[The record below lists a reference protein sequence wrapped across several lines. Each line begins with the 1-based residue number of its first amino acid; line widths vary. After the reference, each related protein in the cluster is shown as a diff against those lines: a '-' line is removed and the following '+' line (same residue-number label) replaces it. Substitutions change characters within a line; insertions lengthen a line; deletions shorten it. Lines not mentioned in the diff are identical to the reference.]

1 MLSHSDV
8 IMYIYGFVG
17 FVDHWWS
24 THRKQYKLY
33 SLVKGYHIYRDIQ
46 SNFKKWQLRGGR
58 LVDLYFYINLFEKP
72 SIYEMFGSKG
82 APYSIYTNLGGR
94 NSKKFGQCKV
104 HKLYRL

>member
-1 MLSHSDV
+1 
-8 IMYIYGFVG
+8 MYIYGFVG

-58 LVDLYFYINLFEKP
+58 LVDLYT
-72 SIYEMFGSKG
+72 SI
-82 APYSIYTNLGGR
+82 
-94 NSKKFGQCKV
+94 
-104 HKLYRL
+104 